1 MRYALCAL
9 FLLASAAA
17 AAAME
22 CGDGNVTLSNGL
34 LMPRIGF
41 GCAGHASAAQ
51 VETALRAGVRLLDTA
66 QAREWYDEDAVVA
79 GLAASGVARGAVV
92 VVTKL
97 HPRDHGSLTAALRIR
112 ESAAKFGGTV
122 DVFLQHYPTCW
133 DGLCGGS
140 GWREEVEGDWRDSW
154 RAMEAAYDAGLVG
167 AIGVSNFGARDL
179 DALLKFAR
187 VRPHVLQTWMDPFHS
202 ERALRKVCARE
213 GVAFMAYSTLG
224 TQWRRAANPVLRSE
238 TLRSIGKKYGAGPA
252 AVAIAWAS
260 LRGAVVLPR
269 SSSAAHIAANAGAP
283 LCLSEAD
290 LAAVDALDGTLDGVP
305 EDESAPALTAAFEN
319 LGDVAVDLFWVDPNG
334 GDVKVAALAPRGE
347 AAIETYAG
355 HAFVARLPRS
365 EAAVATFTVAAG
377 VARQDF
383 KVRGPGGV
391 EL

>member
-1 MRYALCAL
+1 MR
-9 FLLASAAA
+9 LLALLLMSTHA
-17 AAAME
+17 E
-22 CGDGNVTLSNGL
+22 QDDPRTSPTLTLSNGVT
-34 LMPRIGF
+34 MPRVGY
-41 GCAGHASAAQ
+41 GCAGKAAAKY
-51 VETALRAGVRLLDTA
+51 VERALREGVRLVDTA
-66 QAREWYDEDAVVA
+66 QADEWYDEA
-79 GLAASGVARGAVV
+79 GAAEGLRASGVERKDVV

-97 HPRDHGSLTAALRIR
+97 HPKNHGAATAKKLID
-112 ESAAKFGGTV
+112 ESAARFGGYV
-122 DVFLQHYPTCW
+122 DVFLQHYLTCW
-133 DGLCGGS
+133 DGLCGA
-140 GWREEVEGDWRDSW
+140 GWQTRVEGDWRDSW

-319 LGDVAVDLFWVDPNG
+319 LGDVAVDLFWADPNG